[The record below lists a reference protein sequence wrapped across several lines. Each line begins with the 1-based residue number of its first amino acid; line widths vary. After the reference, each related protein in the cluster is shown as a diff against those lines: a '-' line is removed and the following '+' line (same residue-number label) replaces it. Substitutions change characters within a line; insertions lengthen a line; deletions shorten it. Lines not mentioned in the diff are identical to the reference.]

1 MLLGEALVEY
11 GEQNGWDE
19 VTIQQSVLST
29 VDAVKY
35 VSDFVQKQLGR
46 GGDVA
51 TSTKDMDSSKVA
63 LVDDRLVSANWQPIS
78 NAWSDSPLTT
88 HLA

>member
-1 MLLGEALVEY
+1 MPLGEALVEY
-11 GEQNGWDE
+11 GERNGWDE

-46 GGDVA
+46 GGDIA
-51 TSTKDMDSSKVA
+51 TSTKDTDSLKVGF
-63 LVDDRLVSANWQPIS
+63 
-78 NAWSDSPLTT
+78 
-88 HLA
+88 HG